1 MTKLYPIGT
10 VVRVGVGEDLLMI
23 ISRYPLTI
31 INGVKGYFHYSA
43 CTYPIGVEVNE
54 EPSLFNHE
62 DIAEVLFEGYV
73 NPLEEKLMEY
83 YQKKEASI
91 SYPKLSISN

>member
-10 VVRVGVGEDLLMI
+10 VVKVGVGEDLLMI

-43 CTYPIGVEVNE
+43 CTYPIGVEIDDD
-54 EPSLFNHE
+54 PSVFNHE
-62 DIAEVLFEGYV
+62 DITEVLFEGYV
-73 NPLEEKLMEY
+73 NPMEEKLREY
-83 YQKKEASI
+83 YRKHADSI
-91 SYPKLSISN
+91 PYPKLSIHE